1 MPGINDEMLA
11 FDDFFVQVFGKTNM
25 RVLTFLVRARIELAL
40 WHPCGSPQLQLRMLL
55 HYLHDLF
62 LG

>member
-1 MPGINDEMLA
+1 MLA